1 MKTPICAATEG
12 QHPYNPASEA
22 SVLPIMSGRTY
33 RLSVLC
39 GLLILAALPARAVE
53 TAAVPD
59 ASAIAPAV
67 TVVPAQRR
75 EIVERAVVT
84 GTLVPRDEILVA
96 PEVEGLRIT
105 ELLVEEGDRVTK
117 GQVLA
122 RLSQEMI
129 VTQEASNVAAV
140 ARAEAA
146 IVQAQSQ
153 IVQAEAANVEAK
165 QALERAQSLAKTG
178 NATAAVLEQRV
189 SAAQWAVGRLA
200 AAKGG
205 LQSAQ
210 ADLATARAAGS
221 EIALRRA
228 RTDIRAPEAGIVNR
242 RTARVGASVTAAG
255 EPLFRLIARG
265 EIELEGEVPE
275 TSLARIKVGDS
286 ASLDLDDGRQLRGKV
301 RRVYPEVDRATRLG
315 KVRIRLS
322 DDPAL
327 RIGAFAR
334 GNVEVARREGLA
346 VPVSSLLYAAD
357 GSASV
362 LVAKDG
368 RVEARA
374 VTSGL
379 TSEGFTEIRSGVAAG
394 ESVVARAGSFLRDG
408 DRVRAVS
415 ASKNTSG
422 STSASTP
429 MSAPANTPMSAPM
442 ADAAPR

>member
-1 MKTPICAATEG
+1 MK
-12 QHPYNPASEA
+12 YVRWRAS
-22 SVLPIMSGRTY
+22 

-39 GLLILAALPARAVE
+39 GLAILAASPSRAVE

-59 ASAIAPAV
+59 AAAIAPAV
-67 TVVPAQRR
+67 TVVPAESR

-84 GTLVPRDEILVA
+84 GTLVPRDEILVS

-105 ELLVEEGDRVTK
+105 DLLVEEGDRVTK

-122 RLSQEMI
+122 KLSLEMI
-129 VTQEASNVAAV
+129 VTQEASNAAAI

-153 IVQAEAANVEAK
+153 IVQAEAANVEAR
-165 QALERAQSLAKTG
+165 QSLERAQALSKTG
-178 NATAAVLEQRV
+178 NATAAALEQRV
-189 SAAQWAVGRLA
+189 SAAQGAEGRLA
-200 AAKGG
+200 AARGG

-210 ADLATARAAGS
+210 ADLATARAAGA

-228 RTDIRAPEAGIVNR
+228 RTDIRAPEAGIINR
-242 RTARVGASVTAAG
+242 RTARIGATATAVG

-275 TSLARIKVGDS
+275 TSLARIQVGNP

-315 KVRIRLS
+315 KVRIRLG
-322 DDPAL
+322 DDPVL

-334 GNVEVARREGLA
+334 GNVEVARRTGVA

-357 GSASV
+357 GRASV

-368 RVEARA
+368 RVEARP
-374 VTSGL
+374 VTTGL
-379 TSEGFTEIRSGVAAG
+379 SAEGFTEIRAGVAAG

-408 DRVRAVS
+408 DRVRPV
-415 ASKNTSG
+415 
-422 STSASTP
+422 
-429 MSAPANTPMSAPM
+429 PANTGTPI

>member
-1 MKTPICAATEG
+1 MPTF
-12 QHPYNPASEA
+12 
-22 SVLPIMSGRTY
+22 SGRAS
-33 RLSVLC
+33 RLCLLC
-39 GLLILAALPARAVE
+39 GFAILAASPARAVE

-59 ASAIAPAV
+59 AAAIAPAV
-67 TVVPAQRR
+67 TVVPAERR

-146 IVQAQSQ
+146 IVQAKSQ
-153 IVQAEAANVEAK
+153 IVQAEAANIEAK
-165 QALERAQSLAKTG
+165 QSLERAQSLAKTG

-189 SAAQWAVGRLA
+189 SAAQGAEGRLA
-200 AAKGG
+200 AARGG

-275 TSLARIKVGDS
+275 TSLARITVGDP

-315 KVRIRLS
+315 KIRIRLA
-322 DDPAL
+322 DDPVL

-334 GNVEVARREGLA
+334 GTVEVARREGIA

-357 GSASV
+357 GRASV

-368 RVEARA
+368 RVEART
-374 VTSGL
+374 VTTGL
-379 TSEGFTEIRSGVAAG
+379 SSEGFTEIRSGVVAG
-394 ESVVARAGSFLRDG
+394 ETVVARAGSFLRDG
-408 DRVRAVS
+408 DRVRAVPRPS
-415 ASKNTSG
+415 AG
-422 STSASTP
+422 TP
-429 MSAPANTPMSAPM
+429 MSAPASPPM

>member
-1 MKTPICAATEG
+1 MKTPTCPARERQYQSSADCEATIVK
-12 QHPYNPASEA
+12 YVRWRAS
-22 SVLPIMSGRTY
+22 

-39 GLLILAALPARAVE
+39 GLAILAASPSRAVE

-59 ASAIAPAV
+59 AAAIAPAV
-67 TVVPAQRR
+67 TVVPAESR

-84 GTLVPRDEILVA
+84 GTLVPRDEILVS

-105 ELLVEEGDRVTK
+105 DLLVEEGDRVTK

-122 RLSQEMI
+122 KLSLEMI
-129 VTQEASNVAAV
+129 VTQEASNAAAI

-153 IVQAEAANVEAK
+153 IVQAEAANVEAR
-165 QALERAQSLAKTG
+165 QSLERAQALSKTG
-178 NATAAVLEQRV
+178 NATAAALEQRV
-189 SAAQWAVGRLA
+189 SAAQGAEGRLA
-200 AAKGG
+200 AARGG

-210 ADLATARAAGS
+210 ADLATARAAGA

-228 RTDIRAPEAGIVNR
+228 RTDIRAPEAGIINR
-242 RTARVGASVTAAG
+242 RTARIGATATAVG

-275 TSLARIKVGDS
+275 TSLARIQVGNP

-315 KVRIRLS
+315 KVRIRLG
-322 DDPAL
+322 DDPVL

-334 GNVEVARREGLA
+334 GNVEVARRTGVA

-357 GSASV
+357 GRASV

-368 RVEARA
+368 RVEARP
-374 VTSGL
+374 VTTGL
-379 TSEGFTEIRSGVAAG
+379 SAEGFTEIRAGVAAG

-408 DRVRAVS
+408 DRVRPV
-415 ASKNTSG
+415 
-422 STSASTP
+422 
-429 MSAPANTPMSAPM
+429 PANTGTPI

>member
-1 MKTPICAATEG
+1 MK
-12 QHPYNPASEA
+12 YVRWRAS
-22 SVLPIMSGRTY
+22 

-39 GLLILAALPARAVE
+39 GLAILAASPSRAVE

-59 ASAIAPAV
+59 AAAIAPAV
-67 TVVPAQRR
+67 TVVPAESR

-84 GTLVPRDEILVA
+84 GTLVPRDEILVS

-105 ELLVEEGDRVTK
+105 DLLVEEGDRVTK

-122 RLSQEMI
+122 KLSLEMI
-129 VTQEASNVAAV
+129 VTQEASNAAAI

-153 IVQAEAANVEAK
+153 IVQAEAANVEAR
-165 QALERAQSLAKTG
+165 QSLERAQALSKTG

-189 SAAQWAVGRLA
+189 SAAQGAEGRLA
-200 AAKGG
+200 AARGG

-210 ADLATARAAGS
+210 ADLATARAAGA

-228 RTDIRAPEAGIVNR
+228 RTDIRAPEAGIINR
-242 RTARVGASVTAAG
+242 RTARIGATATAVG

-275 TSLARIKVGDS
+275 TSLARIQVGNP

-315 KVRIRLS
+315 KVRIRLG
-322 DDPAL
+322 DDPVL

-334 GNVEVARREGLA
+334 GNVEVARRTGVA

-357 GSASV
+357 GRASV

-368 RVEARA
+368 RVEARP
-374 VTSGL
+374 VTTGL
-379 TSEGFTEIRSGVAAG
+379 SAEGFTEIRAGVAAG

-408 DRVRAVS
+408 DRVRPV
-415 ASKNTSG
+415 
-422 STSASTP
+422 
-429 MSAPANTPMSAPM
+429 PANTGTPI

>member
-1 MKTPICAATEG
+1 LPTFPG
-12 QHPYNPASEA
+12 RAS
-22 SVLPIMSGRTY
+22 
-33 RLSVLC
+33 RLCLLC
-39 GLLILAALPARAVE
+39 GFAILAAAPARAVE

-59 ASAIAPAV
+59 AAAIAPAV
-67 TVVPAQRR
+67 TVVPAERR

-146 IVQAQSQ
+146 IVQAKSQ

-165 QALERAQSLAKTG
+165 LALERAQSLAKTG

-189 SAAQWAVGRLA
+189 SAAQGAEGRLA
-200 AAKGG
+200 AARGG

-275 TSLARIKVGDS
+275 TSLARITVGDP

-315 KVRIRLS
+315 RIRIRLT
-322 DDPAL
+322 DDPVL

-334 GNVEVARREGLA
+334 GTVEVARREGIV

-357 GSASV
+357 GRASV

-368 RVEARA
+368 RVEART
-374 VTSGL
+374 VTTGL
-379 TSEGFTEIRSGVAAG
+379 SSEGFTEIRTGVAAG
-394 ESVVARAGSFLRDG
+394 ETVVARAGSFLRDG

-415 ASKNTSG
+415 R
-422 STSASTP
+422 
-429 MSAPANTPMSAPM
+429 PANTPMSAPASPPM

>member
-1 MKTPICAATEG
+1 MKTPTC
-12 QHPYNPASEA
+12 PARERQYQSSADCEA
-22 SVLPIMSGRTY
+22 PVVNSVRWRAP
-33 RLSVLC
+33 RLSLLC
-39 GLLILAALPARAVE
+39 GLAILAGAPARAVE

-59 ASAIAPAV
+59 AAAIAPAV
-67 TVVPAQRR
+67 TVVPAENR

-84 GTLVPRDEILVA
+84 GTLVPRDEILVS

-105 ELLVEEGDRVTK
+105 DLLVEEGDRVTK

-122 RLSQEMI
+122 KLSLEMI
-129 VTQEASNVAAV
+129 VTQEASNAAAI

-165 QALERAQSLAKTG
+165 QSLERAQALAKTG

-189 SAAQWAVGRLA
+189 SAAQGAEGRLA
-200 AAKGG
+200 AARGG

-210 ADLATARAAGS
+210 ADLATARAAGA

-242 RTARVGASVTAAG
+242 RTARIGATATAVG

-275 TSLARIKVGDS
+275 TSLARIHVGNP
-286 ASLDLDDGRQLRGKV
+286 ASLDLDDGRRLAGKV

-315 KVRIRLS
+315 KVRIRLG

-334 GNVEVARREGLA
+334 GNVEIARRTGVA

-357 GSASV
+357 GRASV
-362 LVAKDG
+362 LVVKDG
-368 RVEARA
+368 RVEARPVA
-374 VTSGL
+374 AGL
-379 TSEGFTEIRSGVAAG
+379 SADGFTELRSGVAAG

-408 DRVRAVS
+408 DRVRPVPAP
-415 ASKNTSG
+415 T
-422 STSASTP
+422 STP
-429 MSAPANTPMSAPM
+429 I

>member
-1 MKTPICAATEG
+1 M
-12 QHPYNPASEA
+12 
-22 SVLPIMSGRTY
+22 
-33 RLSVLC
+33 
-39 GLLILAALPARAVE
+39 E

-59 ASAIAPAV
+59 AAAIAPAV
-67 TVVPAQRR
+67 TVVPAERR

-146 IVQAQSQ
+146 IVQAKSQ
-153 IVQAEAANVEAK
+153 IVQAEAANIEAK
-165 QALERAQSLAKTG
+165 QSLERAQSLAKTG

-189 SAAQWAVGRLA
+189 SAAQGAEGRLA
-200 AAKGG
+200 AARGG

-275 TSLARIKVGDS
+275 TSLARITVGDP

-315 KVRIRLS
+315 KIRIRLT
-322 DDPAL
+322 DDPVL

-334 GNVEVARREGLA
+334 GTVEVARREGIA

-357 GSASV
+357 GRASV

-368 RVEARA
+368 RVEART
-374 VTSGL
+374 VTTGL
-379 TSEGFTEIRSGVAAG
+379 SSEGFTEIRSGVVAG
-394 ESVVARAGSFLRDG
+394 ETVVARAGSFLRDG
-408 DRVRAVS
+408 DRVRAVPRPS
-415 ASKNTSG
+415 AG
-422 STSASTP
+422 TP
-429 MSAPANTPMSAPM
+429 MSAPASPPM

>member
-1 MKTPICAATEG
+1 MPTF
-12 QHPYNPASEA
+12 
-22 SVLPIMSGRTY
+22 SGRAS
-33 RLSVLC
+33 RLCLLC
-39 GLLILAALPARAVE
+39 GFAILAASPARAVE

-59 ASAIAPAV
+59 AAAIAPAV
-67 TVVPAQRR
+67 TVVPAERR

-146 IVQAQSQ
+146 IVQAKSQ
-153 IVQAEAANVEAK
+153 IVQAEAANIEAK
-165 QALERAQSLAKTG
+165 QSLERAQSLAKTG

-189 SAAQWAVGRLA
+189 SAAQGAEGRLA
-200 AAKGG
+200 AARGG

-275 TSLARIKVGDS
+275 TSLARITVGDP

-315 KVRIRLS
+315 KIRIRLT
-322 DDPAL
+322 DDPVL

-334 GNVEVARREGLA
+334 GTVEVARREGIA

-357 GSASV
+357 GRASV

-368 RVEARA
+368 RVEART
-374 VTSGL
+374 VTTGL
-379 TSEGFTEIRSGVAAG
+379 SSEGFTEIRSGVVAG
-394 ESVVARAGSFLRDG
+394 ETVVARAGSFLRDG
-408 DRVRAVS
+408 DRVRAVPRPS
-415 ASKNTSG
+415 AG
-422 STSASTP
+422 TP
-429 MSAPANTPMSAPM
+429 MSAPASPPM

>member
-1 MKTPICAATEG
+1 MKSPTYSARELRNQSSADR
-12 QHPYNPASEA
+12 EA
-22 SVLPIMSGRTY
+22 PVVTSFRWRAH
-33 RLSVLC
+33 RLGLLC
-39 GLLILAALPARAVE
+39 GLAVLAAAPVLAVE
-53 TAAVPD
+53 SAAVPD
-59 ASAIAPAV
+59 AAAIAPAV
-67 TVVPAQRR
+67 TVVPAESR
-75 EIVERAVVT
+75 EIVERAIVT
-84 GTLVPRDEILVA
+84 GTLVPRDEILVS

-122 RLSQEMI
+122 RLSLEMLA
-129 VTQEASNVAAV
+129 TQEASNAAAI
-140 ARAEAA
+140 ARAQAA

-165 QALERAQSLAKTG
+165 QALERSQSLAKTG

-189 SAAQWAVGRLA
+189 SAAQGAEGRLA

-228 RTDIRAPEAGIVNR
+228 RADIRAPEAGIVNR
-242 RTARVGASVTAAG
+242 RTARIGATATAVG

-275 TSLARIKVGDS
+275 TSLARIQVGNP
-286 ASLDLDDGRQLRGKV
+286 ASLDLDDGRHLQGKV

-315 KVRIRLS
+315 KVRIRLG

-334 GNVEVARREGLA
+334 GSVEVARRTGIA

-357 GSASV
+357 GRASV
-362 LVAKDG
+362 LVVKDG
-368 RVEARA
+368 RVEART
-374 VTSGL
+374 VTPGL
-379 TSEGFTEIRSGVAAG
+379 SADGFTELRSGVAAG

-408 DRVRAVS
+408 DRVRAVPS
-415 ASKNTSG
+415 PS
-422 STSASTP
+422 
-429 MSAPANTPMSAPM
+429 NTPMAAPM
-442 ADAAPR
+442 ADADPR

>member
-1 MKTPICAATEG
+1 MKTPTCKAREWQYQSSADCEA
-12 QHPYNPASEA
+12 PVVNSVRRRAS
-22 SVLPIMSGRTY
+22 
-33 RLSVLC
+33 RLSLLC
-39 GLLILAALPARAVE
+39 GLAILAGAPARAVE

-59 ASAIAPAV
+59 AAAIAPAV
-67 TVVPAQRR
+67 TVVPAESR

-84 GTLVPRDEILVA
+84 GTLVPRDEILVS
-96 PEVEGLRIT
+96 PEIEGLRIT
-105 ELLVEEGDRVTK
+105 DLLVEEGDRVTK

-122 RLSQEMI
+122 KLSLEMI
-129 VTQEASNVAAV
+129 VTQEASNAAAV

-153 IVQAEAANVEAK
+153 IVQAEAANLEAK
-165 QALERAQSLAKTG
+165 QALERAQALAKTG
-178 NATAAVLEQRV
+178 NGTAAVLEQRV
-189 SAAQWAVGRLA
+189 SAAQGAEGRLA
-200 AAKGG
+200 AARGG

-210 ADLATARAAGS
+210 ADLATARAAGA

-228 RTDIRAPEAGIVNR
+228 RTDIRAPEAGIINR
-242 RTARVGASVTAAG
+242 RTARIGATATAAA

-275 TSLARIKVGDS
+275 TSLARIHVGNP
-286 ASLDLDDGRQLRGKV
+286 ASLDLDDGRRLAGKV

-315 KVRIRLS
+315 KVRIRLG

-334 GNVEVARREGLA
+334 GNVEIARRTGVA

-357 GSASV
+357 GRASV
-362 LVAKDG
+362 LVVKDG
-368 RVEARA
+368 RVEARP
-374 VTSGL
+374 VTTGL
-379 TSEGFTEIRSGVAAG
+379 SAEGFTELRSGVAAG

-408 DRVRAVS
+408 DRVRPVA
-415 ASKNTSG
+415 AP
-422 STSASTP
+422 ASTP
-429 MSAPANTPMSAPM
+429 I

>member
-1 MKTPICAATEG
+1 MKTPIYPATETKD
-12 QHPYNPASEA
+12 PYKAASEA
-22 SVLPIMSGRTY
+22 SVLPIFSGRAF
-33 RLSVLC
+33 RRSALC
-39 GLLILAALPARAVE
+39 GLVLLAAAPARAVE

-59 ASAIAPAV
+59 AAAIAPAV
-67 TVVPAQRR
+67 TVVPAERR

-96 PEVEGLRIT
+96 PEIEGLRIT
-105 ELLVEEGDRVTK
+105 DLLVEEGDRVTK

-122 RLSQEMI
+122 KLSQEMI
-129 VTQEASNVAAV
+129 VTQEASNVASI

-146 IVQAQSQ
+146 IVQARSQ
-153 IVQAEAANVEAK
+153 IVQAEAANIEAK
-165 QALERAQSLAKTG
+165 QSLERAQSLAKTG

-189 SAAQWAVGRLA
+189 SAAQGAEGRLA

-210 ADLATARAAGS
+210 ADLATARAAAA

-275 TSLARIKVGDS
+275 TSLARIQVGDP
-286 ASLDLDDGRQLRGKV
+286 ASLALDDGRTLRGKV

-315 KVRIRLS
+315 KVRIRLT

-334 GNVEVARREGLA
+334 GTVEVARREGIA

-357 GSASV
+357 GRASV

-379 TSEGFTEIRSGVAAG
+379 SSEGYTEIRSGVAAG

-415 ASKNTSG
+415 RPAGT
-422 STSASTP
+422 TP
-429 MSAPANTPMSAPM
+429 MSAPASPPM

>member
-1 MKTPICAATEG
+1 LPTFPG
-12 QHPYNPASEA
+12 RAS
-22 SVLPIMSGRTY
+22 
-33 RLSVLC
+33 RLCLLC
-39 GLLILAALPARAVE
+39 GFAILAAAPARAVE

-59 ASAIAPAV
+59 AAAIAPAV
-67 TVVPAQRR
+67 TVVPAERR

-117 GQVLA
+117 GQV
-122 RLSQEMI
+122 
-129 VTQEASNVAAV
+129 AAV

-146 IVQAQSQ
+146 IVQAKSQ

-165 QALERAQSLAKTG
+165 LALERAQSLAKTG

-189 SAAQWAVGRLA
+189 SAAQGAEGRLA
-200 AAKGG
+200 AARGG

-275 TSLARIKVGDS
+275 TSLARITVGDP

-315 KVRIRLS
+315 RIRIRLT
-322 DDPAL
+322 DDPVL

-334 GNVEVARREGLA
+334 GTVEVARREGIV

-357 GSASV
+357 GRASV

-368 RVEARA
+368 RVEART
-374 VTSGL
+374 VTTGL
-379 TSEGFTEIRSGVAAG
+379 SSEGFTEIRTGVAAG
-394 ESVVARAGSFLRDG
+394 ETVVARAGSFLRDG

-415 ASKNTSG
+415 R
-422 STSASTP
+422 
-429 MSAPANTPMSAPM
+429 PANTPMSAPASPPM

>member
-1 MKTPICAATEG
+1 MKTPVCGAIAASERRSA
-12 QHPYNPASEA
+12 ASEA
-22 SVLPIMSGRTY
+22 SHLRNPLLRAAVGSWFLCAVL
-33 RLSVLC
+33 V
-39 GLLILAALPARAVE
+39 PAPGQAVE
-53 TAAVPD
+53 PAAVPV
-59 ASAIAPAV
+59 SGPIAPAV
-67 TVVPAQRR
+67 TVVPAERR

-105 ELLVEEGDRVTK
+105 ELLVEEGDRVTE

-122 RLSQEMI
+122 RLSGEMI
-129 VTQEASNVAAV
+129 ATQEASNVAAI

-146 IVQAQSQ
+146 IVQARSQ

-165 QALERAQSLAKTG
+165 LSLERAQSLIRTG

-189 SAAQWAVGRLA
+189 SAAQGAEGRVSA
-200 AAKGG
+200 ARGG

-210 ADLATARAAGS
+210 ADLATAKAAGA

-228 RTDIRAPEAGIVNR
+228 RTDIRAPEGGIVNR
-242 RTARVGASVTAAG
+242 RTARVGATATAVG

-275 TSLARIKVGDS
+275 TALGRLKVGDP
-286 ASLDLDDGRQLRGKV
+286 ARLDLDDGRRLVGKV

-315 KVRIRLS
+315 KVRIRLG
-322 DDPAL
+322 DDPSL

-334 GNVEVARREGLA
+334 GSVEVARRSGVS
-346 VPVSSLLYAAD
+346 VPVSSLLYTAD
-357 GSASV
+357 GGASL
-362 LVAKDG
+362 LVVRDG

-374 VTSGL
+374 VKPGL
-379 TSEGFTEIRSGVAAG
+379 SAEGFTELREGIAAG

-408 DRVRAVS
+408 DRVRPVD
-415 ASKNTSG
+415 
-422 STSASTP
+422 
-429 MSAPANTPMSAPM
+429 PAAAKAAIKPV
-442 ADAAPR
+442 ADAAR

>member
-1 MKTPICAATEG
+1 MPTFPG
-12 QHPYNPASEA
+12 RAS
-22 SVLPIMSGRTY
+22 
-33 RLSVLC
+33 RLCLLC
-39 GLLILAALPARAVE
+39 GFAILAAAPARAVE

-59 ASAIAPAV
+59 AAAIAPAV
-67 TVVPAQRR
+67 TVVPAERR

-146 IVQAQSQ
+146 IVQAKSQ

-165 QALERAQSLAKTG
+165 LALERAQSLAKTG

-189 SAAQWAVGRLA
+189 SAAQGAEGRLA
-200 AAKGG
+200 AARGG

-275 TSLARIKVGDS
+275 TSLARITVGDR

-315 KVRIRLS
+315 KIRIRLT
-322 DDPAL
+322 DDPVL

-334 GNVEVARREGLA
+334 GTVEVARREGIA

-357 GSASV
+357 GRASV

-368 RVEARA
+368 RVEART
-374 VTSGL
+374 VTTGL
-379 TSEGFTEIRSGVAAG
+379 SSEGFTEIRSGVAAG
-394 ESVVARAGSFLRDG
+394 ETVVARAGSFLRDG

-415 ASKNTSG
+415 R
-422 STSASTP
+422 
-429 MSAPANTPMSAPM
+429 PANTPMSAPASPPM

>member
-1 MKTPICAATEG
+1 MKTPIYPATETKD
-12 QHPYNPASEA
+12 PYKAASEA
-22 SVLPIMSGRTY
+22 SVLQIPSGRAS
-33 RLSVLC
+33 RLFLLC
-39 GLLILAALPARAVE
+39 GLVLLAAAPARAVE

-59 ASAIAPAV
+59 AAAIAPAV
-67 TVVPAQRR
+67 TVIPAQRR

-122 RLSQEMI
+122 KLSQEMI
-129 VTQEASNVAAV
+129 VTQEASNVAAI

-146 IVQAQSQ
+146 IVQARSQ
-153 IVQAEAANVEAK
+153 IVQAEAANIEAK

-189 SAAQWAVGRLA
+189 SAAQGAEGRLA

-242 RTARVGASVTAAG
+242 RTARVGASVTSAG

-275 TSLARIKVGDS
+275 TSLARITVGDP
-286 ASLDLDDGRQLRGKV
+286 ANLDLDDGRQLRGKV

-334 GNVEVARREGLA
+334 GTVEVARREGIA

-357 GSASV
+357 GRASV

-379 TSEGFTEIRSGVAAG
+379 SSDGYTELRSGVAAG

-408 DRVRAVS
+408 DRVRAV
-415 ASKNTSG
+415 ARPAG
-422 STSASTP
+422 STP
-429 MSAPANTPMSAPM
+429 MSAPANPPM

>member
-1 MKTPICAATEG
+1 
-12 QHPYNPASEA
+12 
-22 SVLPIMSGRTY
+22 
-33 RLSVLC
+33 
-39 GLLILAALPARAVE
+39 VE

-59 ASAIAPAV
+59 AAAIAPAV
-67 TVVPAQRR
+67 TVVPAERR
-75 EIVERAVVT
+75 EIVEQAVVT

-146 IVQAQSQ
+146 IVQAKSQ
-153 IVQAEAANVEAK
+153 IVQAEAANIEAK
-165 QALERAQSLAKTG
+165 QSLERAQSLAKTG

-189 SAAQWAVGRLA
+189 SAAQGAEGRLA
-200 AAKGG
+200 AARGG

-275 TSLARIKVGDS
+275 TSLARITVGDP

-315 KVRIRLS
+315 KIRIRLA
-322 DDPAL
+322 DDPVL

-334 GNVEVARREGLA
+334 GTVEVARREGIA

-357 GSASV
+357 GRASV

-368 RVEARA
+368 RVEART
-374 VTSGL
+374 VTTGL
-379 TSEGFTEIRSGVAAG
+379 SSEGFTEIRSGVAAG
-394 ESVVARAGSFLRDG
+394 ETVVARAGSFLRDG
-408 DRVRAVS
+408 DRVRAVPRPS
-415 ASKNTSG
+415 AG
-422 STSASTP
+422 TP
-429 MSAPANTPMSAPM
+429 MSAPASPPM

>member
-1 MKTPICAATEG
+1 MPTF
-12 QHPYNPASEA
+12 
-22 SVLPIMSGRTY
+22 SGRAS
-33 RLSVLC
+33 RLCLLC
-39 GLLILAALPARAVE
+39 GFAILAASPARAVE

-59 ASAIAPAV
+59 AAAIAPAV
-67 TVVPAQRR
+67 TVIPAERR

-146 IVQAQSQ
+146 IVQAKSQ

-165 QALERAQSLAKTG
+165 LALERAQSLAKTG

-189 SAAQWAVGRLA
+189 SAAQGAEGRLA
-200 AAKGG
+200 AARGG

-275 TSLARIKVGDS
+275 TSLARITVGDP

-315 KVRIRLS
+315 KIRIRLA
-322 DDPAL
+322 DDPVL

-334 GNVEVARREGLA
+334 GTVEVARREGIA

-357 GSASV
+357 GRASV

-368 RVEARA
+368 RVEART
-374 VTSGL
+374 VTTGL
-379 TSEGFTEIRSGVAAG
+379 SSEGFTEIRSGVAAG
-394 ESVVARAGSFLRDG
+394 ETVVARAGSFLRDG
-408 DRVRAVS
+408 DRVRAVPRPT
-415 ASKNTSG
+415 AG
-422 STSASTP
+422 TP
-429 MSAPANTPMSAPM
+429 MSAPASPPM

>member
-1 MKTPICAATEG
+1 
-12 QHPYNPASEA
+12 
-22 SVLPIMSGRTY
+22 MSGRTY

-189 SAAQWAVGRLA
+189 SAAQGAVGRLA

-275 TSLARIKVGDS
+275 TSLARIKVGDP

>member
-1 MKTPICAATEG
+1 MKTPTCTATEA
-12 QHPYNPASEA
+12 QDQDSAASEA
-22 SVLPIMSGRTY
+22 SVLQIFRGRASRFRY
-33 RLSVLC
+33 LC
-39 GLLILAALPARAVE
+39 GLAILAAAPAHAVE

-59 ASAIAPAV
+59 AAIIAPAV
-67 TVVPAQRR
+67 TVVTAERR

-84 GTLVPRDEILVA
+84 GTLVPRDEILVS
-96 PEVEGLRIT
+96 PEIEGLRIT
-105 ELLVEEGDRVTK
+105 DWLVEEGDRVTK

-122 RLSQEMI
+122 TLSQEMI
-129 VTQEASNVAAV
+129 VTQEASNAAAI

-153 IVQAEAANVEAK
+153 IVQAEAANLEAK
-165 QALERAQSLAKTG
+165 QSLERAQSLAKTG

-189 SAAQWAVGRLA
+189 SAAQGAEGRLA
-200 AAKGG
+200 AARGG
-205 LQSAQ
+205 LKSAQ
-210 ADLATARAAGS
+210 ADLATARAAGA

-242 RTARVGASVTAAG
+242 RTARIGATATSAG

-275 TSLARIKVGDS
+275 TSLARIQVGDP
-286 ASLDLDDGRQLRGKV
+286 ASLDLDDGRHLQGEV

-315 KVRIRLS
+315 KVRVRLT

-334 GNVEVARREGLA
+334 GTVEVARRDGIA

-357 GSASV
+357 GRASV
-362 LVAKDG
+362 LVVKDG

-374 VTSGL
+374 VDTGL
-379 TSEGFTEIRSGVAAG
+379 SAESFTEIRSGVAAG

-408 DRVRAVS
+408 DRVRAVPS
-415 ASKNTSG
+415 
-422 STSASTP
+422 
-429 MSAPANTPMSAPM
+429 PAGKPM
-442 ADAAPR
+442 ADAAAR